1 MHAAHEGPAGGL
13 QITQMRRGMGRALSL
28 ESHLKEPVMKSP
40 TLTTPDP
47 DSKEPVRVPDETAA
61 STGRR
66 EHHPLKKDDLPELPD
81 PSEVGESG

>member
-1 MHAAHEGPAGGL
+1 
-13 QITQMRRGMGRALSL
+13 
-28 ESHLKEPVMKSP
+28 MKSP